1 MLNEP
6 VAVTMMVVDALDVL
20 GVPYLIGGSL
30 ASSVHGVVRTTM
42 DVDLVAD
49 LKMVHVEPLL
59 QMLGDSFYADAHMIR
74 EGIRHRRS
82 FNLLHLETMFK
93 VDIFIHKQRPFDR
106 AQFERRLLQTLDID
120 LERAAYVASAEDT
133 VLAKLEWYR
142 MGNEISERQWRD
154 VIGVLK
160 VQGER
165 IDRDYMCRM
174 AAELGVVDLLERA
187 LQESA

>member
-82 FNLLHLETMFK
+82 FNLLHLETMFE
-93 VDIFIHKQRPFDR
+93 VDIFIPKQRPFDR

-187 LQESA
+187 LQERA